1 MTEPSLLEKEATV
14 SKEIPAYFKRFNL
27 DQRIE
32 HALLMGS
39 FTVLS
44 VTGLAQRFYP
54 AGWAEWFIL
63 NMGGIESSR
72 LIHRAFGLIFILSG
86 IYHFSYL
93 GYRLFIRHARPTMMP
108 TLKDARDVTDVLKY
122 TFGFTDR
129 PPQFG
134 HFDYRQKFEY
144 WGLMFGSVVIVTT
157 GFVLAYPIAVT
168 RFLPG
173 EIVAAAK
180 EFHGY
185 EATLAVL
192 TIVLWHL
199 YDVILKPA
207 IFPADTS
214 IFTGKISRKR
224 MLEEHSLEYA
234 RLMGEPDLKEA
245 AAVEKTSLDSPPG

>member
-1 MTEPSLLEKEATV
+1 MTEPSPLDKEAT
-14 SKEIPAYFKRFNL
+14 SNEGLPAYFIRFNYG
-27 DQRIE
+27 QRIE
-32 HALLMGS
+32 HVLLMVS

-44 VTGLAQRFYP
+44 VTGLAQRFST
-54 AGWAEWFIL
+54 AGWAEWLIL
-63 NMGGIESSR
+63 SLGGIESSR
-72 LIHRAFGLIFILSG
+72 LIHRVFGLIFILSA

-93 GYRLFIRHARPTMMP
+93 AYALLIRHVRPTMVP
-108 TLKDARDVTDVLKY
+108 TLKDVRDVIDVLRY

-157 GFVLAYPIAVT
+157 GFILAYPIAVA
-168 RFLPG
+168 RVLPG
-173 EIVAAAK
+173 EAIAAAK

-234 RLMGEPDLKEA
+234 RLIGEQDLKEVA
-245 AAVEKTSLDSPPG
+245 AAAKPSLDSTSD